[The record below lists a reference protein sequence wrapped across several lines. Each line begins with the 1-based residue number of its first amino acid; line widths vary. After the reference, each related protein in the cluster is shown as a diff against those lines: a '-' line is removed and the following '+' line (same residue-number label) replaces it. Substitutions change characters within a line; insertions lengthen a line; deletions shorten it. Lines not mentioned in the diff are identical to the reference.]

1 MSETLSQEFITS
13 NYLLIFFFFFFS
25 CLINAGALIFVFLF
39 KYAKQKSSLEKAP
52 QSTRQLNKQ

>member
-13 NYLLIFFFFFFS
+13 NYLLIFFFFL

>member
-25 CLINAGALIFVFLF
+25 FLINAGALIFVFLF

>member
-13 NYLLIFFFFFFS
+13 NYLLIFFFFFS

>member
-13 NYLLIFFFFFFS
+13 NYLLIFFFL